1 MTIKKTK
8 LTVALATLAALQAG
22 CDPWPTG
29 AFAFKDIPAGSFTMG
44 SPSTESCR
52 GIDETQHKV
61 TLTRGFQM
69 SATEVPQGA
78 FEELLGYNPSSFT
91 DCGADCPVEQVS
103 WHEAAAYCNA
113 LSDLDGR
120 TPCYNCSGSG
130 TNVTCQEHGAFTG
143 SKLYQCPGYRLPTEA
158 EWEYAYRAGTTTAF
172 YNGAISSCFGSDD
185 NAGKIG
191 WYSSNAGGTTHP
203 AGQKDPNA
211 WGLHDMAGNVW
222 EWCHD
227 GYKQDLGSAPATDP
241 VFAGSSRV
249 LRGGSWYNNPL
260 TLRAAFRL
268 NNLTPSNRNYFAVG
282 FRCSRTR

>member
-1 MTIKKTK
+1 MKTRTSK
-8 LTVALATLAALQAG
+8 LTLAFVMLAASQSG
-22 CDPWPTG
+22 CDPWPT
-29 AFAFKDIPAGSFTMG
+29 FAFKDIPAGAFTMG
-44 SPSTESCR
+44 SPTSESCR
-52 GIDETQHKV
+52 EQYSAKETQHKV
-61 TLTRGFQM
+61 TLTQGFQM

-78 FEELLGYNPSSFT
+78 FEALMGYNPSKFT
-91 DCGADCPVEQVS
+91 ECGTDCPVEQVT

-113 LSDLDGR
+113 LSEQDGH
-120 TPCYNCSGSG
+120 TPCYSCSGSG

-249 LRGGSWYNNPL
+249 LRGGSWYDSPYS
-260 TLRAAFRL
+260 LRAANRRDGP
-268 NNLTPSNRNYFAVG
+268 PSGRYDGIG